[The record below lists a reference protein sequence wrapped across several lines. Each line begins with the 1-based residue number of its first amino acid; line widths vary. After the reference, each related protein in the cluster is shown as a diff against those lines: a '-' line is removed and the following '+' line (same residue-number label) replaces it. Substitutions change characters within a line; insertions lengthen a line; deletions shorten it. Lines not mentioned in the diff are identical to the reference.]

1 MAARYVTITEAE
13 FDCIFKPERNWA
25 KEYSGNANEVVY
37 TKRLLTKPDILVK
50 IYSSIHKNNG
60 LSRGVGQDAIRIC
73 AVNTKTDRGV
83 MKTRRINR
91 VPGWEVRV
99 VERVTEV
106 WNHLVAR

>member
-1 MAARYVTITEAE
+1 MAARYVTILESE
-13 FDCIFKPERNWA
+13 FDNIFKPEKNWV
-25 KEYSGNANEVVY
+25 KEYSGNAQEVIY

-50 IYSSIHKNNG
+50 VYSSIHKNNG

-91 VPGWEVRV
+91 VPGWENRV

-106 WNHLVAR
+106 WNHLLNR